1 MWGFIA
7 EHAFRH
13 ENFCYLAIYD
23 SLSVDYQITPS
34 PSTNMNLLN
43 LLTTSPLE
51 AVIFIIGIV
60 IAITVHECAHAW
72 TAYKLGDD
80 TPYLM
85 GRVTLNP
92 LAHLDPIGSIAFI
105 LLGFGWGK
113 PVVYNPLRLAR
124 RSDELLIA
132 LAGPVSNILFAIFLN
147 ALALLMMHLPTAI
160 INPNFLQLA
169 AGINVILAAF
179 NMIPIPPLD
188 GSSIIAYFWPEYR
201 SIVGGQIGLVILLAL
216 IFIPIG
222 GHQLLDVIM
231 TPILHAF
238 SQLTTLFGTLGNGIF

>member
-1 MWGFIA
+1 MSI
-7 EHAFRH
+7 
-13 ENFCYLAIYD
+13 
-23 SLSVDYQITPS
+23 
-34 PSTNMNLLN
+34 LN

-51 AVIFIIGIV
+51 ALIFILAV
-60 IAITVHECAHAW
+60 VAAITVHEFAHAW

-80 TPYLM
+80 TPLLQ

-92 LAHLDPIGSIAFI
+92 LAHLDPIGSIAFL

-124 RSDELLIA
+124 RSDELVIA

-147 ALALLMMHLPTAI
+147 ALALLMSHLSVQI
-160 INPNFLQLA
+160 IQPEFLQLA

-188 GSSIIAYFWPEYR
+188 GSSVVSYFWPPYR
-201 SIVGGQIGLVILLAL
+201 SLLGGQIGLVLLLIL
-216 IFIPIG
+216 IFLPIG
-222 GHQLLDVIM
+222 GSRLLEVIM
-231 TPILHAF
+231 NPLLHSF
-238 SQLTTLFGTLGNGIF
+238 SQLTTLFGVLGSGLF